1 MSAGLFAHHGHVA
14 VNISARSLGDAEL
27 DSAVREAVAAAGI
40 PFRAL
45 ALEVTE
51 TGVMADPDRAVR
63 LLQDLQA
70 LGMSIALD
78 DFGTGYSS
86 LTYLRRLPVTTLK
99 IDRSFIREMA
109 DDPDDMAIVVSILDL
124 AKSVHLPVVAEGIE
138 TSTQLSLLRGLG
150 CAAGQGFLWSR
161 PVPARD
167 VLAHISTAGAG
178 GLAWPT
184 PELPAQSGSGR
195 RRRSQPVLPEHG
207 LARLMQLHHQ
217 GASLATIAAALNQQG
232 FQTPSGQRWHPT
244 TVARTIAGIVQPGPR
259 AAKASH
265 AV

>member
-1 MSAGLFAHHGHVA
+1 MAAGLFADSGHVA
-14 VNISARSLGDAEL
+14 VNISARSLSDVEL
-27 DSAVREAVAAAGI
+27 ESTVRDTVTAAGI

-63 LLQDLQA
+63 LLQHLQS

-86 LTYLRRLPVTTLK
+86 LTYLRRLPVSTIK

-109 DDPDDMAIVVSILDL
+109 DDADDMAIVVSVIDL
-124 AKSVHLPVVAEGIE
+124 ASSVHLTVVAEGIE
-138 TSTQLSLLRGLG
+138 TPAQLSLLRGLG

-161 PVPARD
+161 PIPAGE
-167 VLAHISTAGAG
+167 VLTLVKAARTSGESWPLP
-178 GLAWPT
+178 GLPVE
-184 PELPAQSGSGR
+184 PPPR
-195 RRRSQPVLPEHG
+195 RRRRLPVLPEHG
-207 LARLMQLHHQ
+207 LARLMQLHRQ

-232 FQTPSGQRWHPT
+232 FHTPEGTRWHPT
-244 TVARTIAGIVQPGPR
+244 SVARTIADIVHPDPR
-259 AAKASH
+259 RSAEARH
-265 AV
+265 V